1 MSSDNSVDKSSQ
13 ILNYFNRQFSYDSK
27 NCCTEHY
34 YDLTQCFDKK
44 KLIISKNEAETE
56 TETETIN
63 IPKSQDK
70 KNECFQ
76 EASSYFL
83 CLTNKMSKYDSL

>member
-1 MSSDNSVDKSSQ
+1 MSSDNLSDKSSQ
-13 ILNYFNRQFSYDSK
+13 ILNYFNRQFSHDSK

-44 KLIISKNEAETE
+44 KLIISKNEAET
-56 TETETIN
+56 TTTN

-70 KNECFQ
+70 KNECFL